1 MTMRKTLAELAD
13 FPDGKLL
20 AVLEGSGE
28 ETTLVLGFWN
38 KTSRGLVLSES
49 RIIFD
54 SPEFHQLRAAIDEA
68 IRIAERGQP

>member
-1 MTMRKTLAELAD
+1 MTMKKTLTEFAD
-13 FPDGKLL
+13 YPHGKVL
-20 AVLEGSGE
+20 AVAEGSGE
-28 ETTLVLGFWN
+28 KTTLVLGFWN